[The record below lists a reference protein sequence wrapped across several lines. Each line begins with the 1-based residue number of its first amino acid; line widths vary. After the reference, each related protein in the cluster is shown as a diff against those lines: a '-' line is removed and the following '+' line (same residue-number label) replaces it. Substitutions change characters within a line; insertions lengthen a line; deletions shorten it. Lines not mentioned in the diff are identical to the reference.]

1 MNMRQYKDS
10 STFVAIGYIGIIIC
24 LIIAQL

>member
-10 STFVAIGYIGIIIC
+10 SAFVAIGYVGIIIT
-24 LIIAQL
+24 LIIAHL